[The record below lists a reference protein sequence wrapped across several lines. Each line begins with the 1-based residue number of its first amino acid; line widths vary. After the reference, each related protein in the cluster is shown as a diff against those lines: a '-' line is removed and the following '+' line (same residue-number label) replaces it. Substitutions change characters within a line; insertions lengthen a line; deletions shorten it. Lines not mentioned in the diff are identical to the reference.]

1 MTCGHARLLVPHST
15 CRYIAACDCA
25 GGTVHV
31 SWDVATLH
39 LCFQDFHTFAEV
51 LEAASLEP
59 PLKQRYHL
67 QLGTVVL
74 ILVPR
79 DYVLLKDLVRRAL
92 GQLAPTH
99 IPADASPAKVI
110 N

>member
-1 MTCGHARLLVPHST
+1 MG
-15 CRYIAACDCA
+15 

-59 PLKQRYHL
+59 ILKQRYHL

-74 ILVPR
+74 VLVPR

-92 GQLAPTH
+92 GQLSAPAHT
-99 IPADASPAKVI
+99 PTEPTLAKVI